1 MANYDSTYTGAQID
15 TALGYANTLNT
26 HKIPA
31 TTAAIFYQDTAPT
44 TWTIDNTLDDKLL
57 FITKGSAASGETGG
71 GEHSTGTWT
80 QPNHTHTYTDIVNHV
95 HPINTY
101 VITGLP
107 YSTVASTSSVGGV
120 GASVD
125 TSNPTGG
132 AASGTTAGGATANT
146 WRPAAYCAIICTKD
160 AYS

>member
-80 QPNHTHTYTDIVNHV
+80 YTGFTKDAHTHSVTIPISGYGGSAVGVQAGYIQTDNPGNIYHATTQPVA
-95 HPINTY
+95 TSGAQSDAG
-101 VITGLP
+101 ITH
-107 YSTVASTSSVGGV
+107 
-120 GASVD
+120 D
-125 TSNPTGG
+125 
-132 AASGTTAGGATANT
+132 GTD
-146 WRPAAYCAIICTKD
+146 RPAAYCAIICTKD